1 MQEMNNIME
10 LDALSSQKMDKTRGD
25 RLPATARLPGKEY
38 VTQASRP
45 GKKKRKKK
53 KRSCVISACQLDSSS
68 PNHIYAVI
76 GHAWHFQG
84 WPISDAACNEIRC
97 MESPPWAYATFLF
110 PGHWKKRG
118 GESQSQSLKRTK
130 PCFAGLHAFCSPI
143 FPQNEA
149 QEDAFTIRIRKH
161 CFRFANQNTHRYIRI
176 RSGKSFFR
184 GGGRERR
191 LAQESSCVH
200 RRRSSLHDVQ
210 GGLLLLL
217 PLPLPGVVAKRD
229 H

>member
-84 WPISDAACNEIRC
+84 RPISDADCNEIRC
-97 MESPPWAYATFLF
+97 MESPPLSLRYFSFSWPLKKERRREPVPELEENQTMLCWATRLLF
-110 PGHWKKRG
+110 SELRPVSFPSFHKMRP
-118 GESQSQSLKRTK
+118 KRTLS
-130 PCFAGLHAFCSPI
+130 PSESENTASDSPI
-143 FPQNEA
+143 
-149 QEDAFTIRIRKH
+149 RIH
-161 CFRFANQNTHRYIRI
+161 TDP
-176 RSGKSFFR
+176 SMS
-184 GGGRERR
+184 
-191 LAQESSCVH
+191 
-200 RRRSSLHDVQ
+200 
-210 GGLLLLL
+210 
-217 PLPLPGVVAKRD
+217 
-229 H
+229 